1 MFSFAVFLQGVV
13 FCPKMDGARNF
24 AQYSQGPV
32 KKGFLELKNLL
43 GQELNCKR
51 KTTLIEIATKQ
62 LSGPHPVPCNK
73 TAPFVRSCLHRTDHS
88 AHFLTE
94 LFFSSDSFL

>member
-32 KKGFLELKNLL
+32 KREFLELKKLL
-43 GQELNCKR
+43 GQELNCKENHIDQNSH
-51 KTTLIEIATKQ
+51 KTVEWLA
-62 LSGPHPVPCNK
+62 
-73 TAPFVRSCLHRTDHS
+73 
-88 AHFLTE
+88 
-94 LFFSSDSFL
+94 SSTMQ